1 MDLTPLQLSEQCQ
14 AWALELSDKCLVVA
28 SYEVKNKEALLE
40 LKRAQAKATLAI
52 KGTAQPSVIKIMIEN
67 DTGVIEAADKELAAS
82 ALVLVGQAELKGLE
96 AKFQAAKKCLE
107 MKIQEMR
114 NGV

>member
-67 DTGVIEAADKELAAS
+67 DTGVRETADKQLAAE
-82 ALVLVGQAELKGLE
+82 ALLIIGKAELDGIE
-96 AKFQAAKKCLE
+96 AKFQAAKQCLQL
-107 MKIQEMR
+107 KIQEMR